1 MAATHEKRRIHR
13 RPSLAG
19 LLIGIIPGILVLLLL
34 IGNLIALPEWALETF
49 GGVALALGVIA
60 LVMSFV
66 FLRDEERE
74 HHGLGLLLTSIISL
88 LLAAYVLI
96 WAFSGGI
103 FY

>member
-1 MAATHEKRRIHR
+1 MAATHEKRRIRR

-34 IGNLIALPEWALETF
+34 IGNLAVLPEWALESF
-49 GGVALALGVIA
+49 GWVALALGVIA

-74 HHGLGLLLTSIISL
+74 HHGLGLLMTSVISV
-88 LLAAYVLI
+88 LLAAYVLF
-96 WAFSGGI
+96 WAFSGGN

>member
-1 MAATHEKRRIHR
+1 MAASHEKRRIHR

-19 LLIGIIPGILVLLLL
+19 LLIGIIPGILTLLLL
-34 IGNLIALPEWALETF
+34 IGNLTVLPEWVLESF
-49 GGVALALGVIA
+49 GWVALALGLIA

-74 HHGLGLLLTSIISL
+74 HHGLGLLFTSVISVL
-88 LLAAYVLI
+88 LSAYVLV
-96 WAFSGGI
+96 WAFTGGN

>member
-1 MAATHEKRRIHR
+1 MAATHERRRIHR

-19 LLIGIIPGILVLLLL
+19 LLIGIIPGILTLLLL
-34 IGNLIALPEWALETF
+34 IGNLTVLPEWVLESF
-49 GGVALALGVIA
+49 GWVALALGLIA

-74 HHGLGLLLTSIISL
+74 HHGLGLLMTSVISVL
-88 LLAAYVLI
+88 LSVYVLF
-96 WAFSGGI
+96 WAFSGGN